1 MPNRQFEI
9 AELTRPLPVGRVLPD
24 VVPPVIVDAGSKAT
38 FRFLEFFTAH
48 IRNPN
53 TRIAYL
59 RNAHQFFEWARE
71 RRLALDSIQ
80 SIHVAAYVEQL
91 RLIGFSDPTVK
102 QHLAA
107 VRMLFDWLIVGQ
119 VVSSNPAAPVRG
131 PKHVVKK
138 GKTPVLAEQEA
149 RELLESIDVSH
160 VVGLRDR
167 ALIGVMVYTFAR
179 VHAVLSLRIQDY
191 FPQGKRWWLRLTE
204 KNSKVIDMP
213 AHHKLEELLDSYIE
227 AAGIAHDG
235 KGALFRTTRG
245 RSRILTTSPMQ
256 RSDAWRMIRRR
267 AADVGLNVA
276 IGCHTFRATGITNYL
291 QNNGTLENA
300 QKMAGHE
307 CASTTK
313 LYDRRQD
320 ELTLDEIERIS
331 I

>member
-1 MPNRQFEI
+1 MPEFVEELTLAEQIDSPSGRLFSFRKSVELTAIIGGFRHLKTLWWELQSQTIRLSARIVIHKGAYDSQKRYSPGMPNRKFEI
-9 AELTRPLPVGRVLPD
+9 VELTRSLPVGRAVPD
-24 VVPPVIVDAGSKAT
+24 VVPPVVVDAGSRAA
-38 FRFLEFFTAH
+38 FCFLEFFTAH

-59 RNAHQFFEWARE
+59 HNARRFFEWARE
-71 RRLALDSIQ
+71 RRLALASIQ

-91 RLIGFSDPTVK
+91 RMSGFSDPTVK

-107 VRMLFDWLIVGQ
+107 VRMLFDWLVVGQ
-119 VVSSNPAAPVRG
+119 VVPFNPAAPVRG

-138 GKTPVLAEQEA
+138 GKTPVLMEQEA

-213 AHHKLEELLDSYIE
+213 AHHSSRQ
-227 AAGIAHDG
+227 A
-235 KGALFRTTRG
+235 
-245 RSRILTTSPMQ
+245 RS
-256 RSDAWRMIRRR
+256 
-267 AADVGLNVA
+267 
-276 IGCHTFRATGITNYL
+276 
-291 QNNGTLENA
+291 
-300 QKMAGHE
+300 
-307 CASTTK
+307 
-313 LYDRRQD
+313 
-320 ELTLDEIERIS
+320 
-331 I
+331 